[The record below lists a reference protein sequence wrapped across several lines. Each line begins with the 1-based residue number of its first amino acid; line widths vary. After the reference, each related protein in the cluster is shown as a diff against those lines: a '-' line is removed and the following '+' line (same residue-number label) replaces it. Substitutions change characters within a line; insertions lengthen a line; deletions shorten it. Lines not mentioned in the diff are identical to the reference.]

1 MSEDDILELLMDRAV
16 SKILS
21 EVELWRDE
29 TFCHSLYDDTTLKQA
44 VERVYK
50 IVHNE
55 EQEYDFINEFIEREC
70 SREIS
75 NYHKKVSN
83 NVEDDKKLNHR
94 EEKYDDD
101 KAYLERQLS
110 RSEVVIRSQYV
121 ASRKYKLTIIDHGFD
136 PQYQWALFRRKYLR
150 NVYMRSM

>member
-1 MSEDDILELLMDRAV
+1 MDRAV

-29 TFCHSLYDDTTLKQA
+29 TFCHSLYDDASLKQA

-55 EQEYDFINEFIEREC
+55 EQEYDFINEFIESEC

-75 NYHKKVSN
+75 NYQHKVGN
-83 NVEDDKKLNHR
+83 NNNNEDDKKKNNR

-101 KAYLERQLS
+101 KARLEVQLS
-110 RSEVVIRSQYV
+110 RSELVIDSQYI
-121 ASRKYKLTIIDHGFD
+121 ASRKYKLTIVDHGFD
-136 PQYQWALFRRKYLR
+136 PQYQWALFRKKSLR
-150 NVYMRSM
+150 NVYMRS